1 MDTENSERS
10 TSTPELL
17 DVSVIDK
24 ALRELTQAERYAID
38 SFMFL
43 LRVKFREEGRAVP
56 MTFQQTAKL
65 VRDIIHVMDL
75 EDI

>member
-1 MDTENSERS
+1 MDTKNSEQS

-24 ALRELTQAERYAID
+24 ALHELTQAERYAID

-43 LRVKFREEGRAVP
+43 LRVKFREEGKPVP

-65 VRDIIHVMDL
+65 VCDIINVMDL